1 MQEYLTEFLNY
12 LEVEKGLAE
21 NSIKAYKRDLVRYLD
36 YLKKKSINSL
46 EEVDHSFITS
56 YLDYLKKHNLSSAS
70 IARAVASLKTF
81 HKFLVREGFTKN
93 YPAADVSF
101 PKKPKRLPCVL
112 SVSQIELLLK
122 QPGGE
127 TPTALR
133 DKAMLEVLYGGG
145 LRVSELT
152 SLEADDVD
160 FKAGYLRC
168 LGKGSK
174 ERVIPLG
181 NYALTAL
188 KDYLAK
194 RGELTRKTQCTTL
207 FVNARGTKLSRQGA
221 WKIIKKYVKKA
232 KLEGVYPH
240 SLRHSFATHMLQGG
254 ADLRA
259 VQEMLGHAY
268 VSTTQIY
275 TQLNRE
281 SLKEIYFETHP
292 RARKPN

>member
-1 MQEYLTEFLNY
+1 MDDLLREFLNY

-56 YLDYLKKHNLSSAS
+56 YLDYLKKRNLSSAS

-81 HKFLVREGFTKN
+81 HKFLVREGFTKS

-101 PKKPKRLPCVL
+101 PKKPKRLPYVL

-122 QPGGE
+122 QPEGE
-127 TPTALR
+127 TPTCLR

-207 FVNARGTKLSRQGA
+207 FVNARGRKLSRQGA

-275 TQLNRE
+275 TQVNRE

-292 RARKPN
+292 RAKRTN